1 MQPIVDGRFRKA
13 LDLLKWFS
21 IAALAGA
28 VTSTCQAQL
37 LYTGVNLAG
46 ADFGPTPTPGN
57 TGTFGTD
64 YTYPTDRRN
73 QLLLERGDEH
83 DSSTVSLGTFAADAR
98 RPLQRRRVRAR

>member
-64 YTYPTDRRN
+64 YTYPTDQEINYFLSEGMNTIRLPFRW
-73 QLLLERGDEH
+73 ERLQP
-83 DSSTVSLGTFAADAR
+83 TPDA
-98 RPLQRRRVRAR
+98 PFNSAELRA